1 MSAYSILYLVG
12 AALMVAL
19 LGWIAIS
26 AFRRGT
32 SSGRVI
38 GAVALLLLVGSAALS
53 ARWFSPSHERARSE
67 PRFAEQCLQSCRQQL
82 KAPGKLCEAE
92 CRCFS
97 EKLGK
102 YSDGELAAWL
112 AVGKDDGPADAARRA
127 AIEAAIPLCGR
138 DVISRSFEQLC
149 DEDCAKEGSC
159 PAGFC
164 GCMRD
169 KLVQHPQFS
178 EYAWLSKVALSE
190 VETPEAEAWQRQAA
204 AACIPPGK

>member
-19 LGWIAIS
+19 LGWISIS

-32 SSGRVI
+32 SSGRLI

-53 ARWFSPSHERARSE
+53 ARWFKPAHQLELAE
-67 PRFAEQCLQSCRQQL
+67 PRFAERCLQNCRRQL
-82 KAPGKLCEAE
+82 KDPGALCEAE
-92 CRCFS
+92 CRCFA

-102 YSDGELAAWL
+102 YSEGELASWL
-112 AVGKDDGPADAARRA
+112 TVGKGEGAAAVERRA
-127 AIEAAIPLCGR
+127 AIEAAIPVCGR
-138 DVISRSFEQLC
+138 DVISRSFEELC

-164 GCMRD
+164 RCMRD
-169 KLVQHPQFS
+169 QLVAHPQFS
-178 EYAWLSKVALSE
+178 EYAWLSKVVLSE

-204 AACIPPGK
+204 ARCIPPSK